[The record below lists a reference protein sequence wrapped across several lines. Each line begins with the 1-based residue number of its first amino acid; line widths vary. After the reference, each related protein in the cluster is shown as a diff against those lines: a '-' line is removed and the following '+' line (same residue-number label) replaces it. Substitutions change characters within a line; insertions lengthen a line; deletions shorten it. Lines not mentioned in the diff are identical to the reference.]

1 MNSHDCHCW
10 LQVLEVR
17 RLGQNGV
24 RPAIPKW
31 QKNMT
36 EKTTNGFC
44 NNAVDKVMKIDQ
56 DESKVKT
63 AACILAKA
71 YSIHT
76 VE

>member
-1 MNSHDCHCW
+1 
-10 LQVLEVR
+10 
-17 RLGQNGV
+17 V

-31 QKNMT
+31 QKKYD

-63 AACILAKA
+63 EHA
-71 YSIHT
+71 YWLRLIRYIGRIIPSFESIHPSST
-76 VE
+76 ERLKRTSS